1 MKKIVIVV
9 FSLLLFNSFIYF
21 FVIPYMQKSINS
33 HLAFAHN
40 YAILM
45 LVFIGICFLF
55 SLYQFI
61 VHKQSKSKYY
71 LFFGTLNLV
80 LWLPKILS
88 LHCQGCINGG

>member
-1 MKKIVIVV
+1 MKKIVLVV
-9 FSLLLFNSFIYF
+9 FSLLLLNSFIYF

-33 HLAFAHN
+33 HLAFTHN

-45 LVFIGICFLF
+45 LVFIGLCFLF

-61 VHKQSKSKYY
+61 VHKQRKSLYY

-88 LHCQGCINGG
+88 LHCQGCMNGG